1 MKIIIHEENREGI
14 LKNIPQIKNGICAE
28 IGVLEG
34 YYSKKILEQNPKTL
48 YLVDVWMPLENYEDI
63 TNNINY
69 PDAFA
74 KIKNLSASYTNKC
87 VIIKDTS
94 IQTSKRFKNNFFD
107 FIYIDANHCYEEIK
121 KDVLAWFPK
130 VKSGGVLSG
139 HDYLKFKREENKNFL
154 KNGKDVILYTENQ
167 ITKIGG
173 EESRGKKNK
182 FGVFGVNPAINEF
195 CIENNYEL
203 NITNEI
209 TANWW
214 IVKK

>member
-1 MKIIIHEENREGI
+1 MEIIIHEENREGI

-74 KIKNLSASYTNKC
+74 KIKNLSASYPNKC

-139 HDYLKFKREENKNFL
+139 HDYLKFKWEENKNFL